1 MLTVKGRNKME
12 DKTIKLVAI
21 GIVAVLCIAGAAFV
35 LTSNNDNE
43 DEEITLTFGMS
54 AGSHPMIYA
63 WKGGLFEAEGVNVKV
78 YEATTSSDSVAAF
91 LAGKADMTFIS
102 PDPVFSVM
110 DESTISAKML
120 ANSRLPGISSMH
132 VLYNTTSEAHLW
144 VDNSILVDQID
155 PVDGVTVISSEIGLI
170 NFLVQAVD
178 TDGKVIEKI
187 ALQTGSYESAWKGYV
202 KMLYEGGTAY
212 GVTYPA
218 GQITKA
224 QYDKLIDTT
233 DENLYMTH
241 PSSYSFVGDAVR
253 QGKAI
258 FGIGSNAGM
267 STAINAAETEDD
279 PVQGYEM
286 MSTPSLVDSGF
297 ATVLATDKAIET
309 KYDQI
314 IKVMRAID
322 KASALMADQ
331 STAHVAATV
340 VVPFLY
346 PTATPDQIPKYIQ
359 DALDYYKDV
368 RWDIC
373 FVEDTPDVFAVTGEI
388 AGLFQENNAFSRTLF
403 DNAFNTIYDIDLIK
417 KMMKDVHMDDSGNS
431 WWRLGTYEYKF

>member
-21 GIVAVLCIAGAAFV
+21 GVVAVLCIAGAAFV
-35 LTSNNDNE
+35 FTSNNDNE

-110 DESTISAKML
+110 DETTISAKML
-120 ANSRLPGISSMH
+120 ANSRLPGMSSMH
-132 VLYNTTSEAHLW
+132 VLYNATDEARIKVDTTILVQQLSDPDNPASKIDSEA
-144 VDNSILVDQID
+144 
-155 PVDGVTVISSEIGLI
+155 GLI
-170 NFLVQAVD
+170 NFAVQAVAA
-178 TDGKVIEKI
+178 DGTITEKI
-187 ALQTGSYESAWKGYV
+187 ALQTGSYESAWKGYI
-202 KMLYEGGTAY
+202 KMLREGGTAY

-218 GQITKA
+218 GQITQE
-224 QYDKLIDTT
+224 QYDTLIDTT
-233 DENLYMTH
+233 NGDLYITH
-241 PSSYSFVGDAVR
+241 PSSYSVVGDAVR

-267 STAINAAETEDD
+267 STAINAADKDD
-279 PVQGYEM
+279 PIKGYEM

-346 PTATPDQIPKYIQ
+346 PTATPDQIPKYVQ

-373 FVEDTPDVFAVTGEI
+373 FVEGTPDVFAVTGEI
-388 AGLFQENNAFSRTLF
+388 AGLFQESGAFSRTLF
-403 DNAFNTIYDIDLIK
+403 DNAFNTIYDVDLIK
-417 KMMKDVHMDDSGNS
+417 KMMKDVHMDESGKS
-431 WWRLGTYEYKF
+431 WWRLGTYEYKN

>member
-1 MLTVKGRNKME
+1 ME

-21 GIVAVLCIAGAAFV
+21 GIVAALCIGGVAAYF
-35 LTSNNDNE
+35 LMSDEGGE
-43 DEEITLTFGMS
+43 DEITLTFGMS

-102 PDPVFSVM
+102 PDPVFSLL
-110 DESTISAKML
+110 EETAISAKML

-132 VLYNTTSEAHLW
+132 VMYNPTATALKK
-144 VDNSILVDQID
+144 VNDTILVNQID
-155 PVDGVTVISSEIGLI
+155 PADGVSVVPSKTGLI
-170 NFLVQAVD
+170 NFAVQAVA
-178 TDGKVIEKI
+178 TDGSVLNKI
-187 ALQTGSYESAWKGYV
+187 ALQTGSYESAWKGYI
-202 KMLYEGGTAY
+202 KMLYEGGSAY
-212 GVTYPA
+212 GVTYPG
-218 GQITKA
+218 GQINAA
-224 QYDKLIDTT
+224 QYNKLMNTN
-233 DENLYMTH
+233 DENLYITH
-241 PSSYSFVGDAVR
+241 PSNYATVGEALR
-253 QGKAI
+253 NGTTFIA
-258 FGIGSNAGM
+258 IGSNAGM
-267 STAINAAETEDD
+267 ATAINAAATNGE
-279 PVQGYEM
+279 VAGYTM

-346 PTATPDQIPKYIQ
+346 PTATPAQMPKYIQ
-359 DALDYYKDV
+359 DALDYYADV

-373 FVEDTPDVFAVTGEI
+373 FVEDTPSVFAVTAEI
-388 AGLFQENNAFSRTLF
+388 AGLFKEGGTFSSTLF
-403 DNAFNTIYDIDLIK
+403 NDAFDGIYDTDLIK
-417 KMMKDVHMDDSGNS
+417 KMMKDVHMDDSGAS
-431 WWRLGTYEYKF
+431 WWRLGTYEYKPITP